1 MSLPT
6 METQIRVASEAA
18 RNFVDHFYEART
30 RKRSLGMFYASTS
43 PRLTGA
49 DVKPDISINGKHVPD
64 VAAYEAML
72 EAQGSP
78 VIYDIA
84 SFDAHPVSAHYTVGE
99 PETGAENGRDATAV
113 AVVRNGDRISFVV
126 QVSGMIRYTN
136 EHTAPSTTANAEEGK
151 ATPPPSGATPGANA
165 STPFA
170 VGATPTPAEA
180 DPPEQPFTEAF
191 LLVPHWEA
199 SARNAPRGLR
209 KWVIISQNYRTL

>member
-1 MSLPT
+1 MSVPT

-18 RNFVDHFYEART
+18 RSFVDHFYEART
-30 RKRSLGMFYASTS
+30 RKRALGMFYASTS
-43 PRLTGA
+43 ARLTGA

-84 SFDAHPVSAHYTVGE
+84 SWDAHPVAAHYKAGE
-99 PETGAENGRDATAV
+99 PETGAENSRDATAA
-113 AVVRNGDRISFVV
+113 AVIRNGDRISFVI

-136 EHTAPSTTANAEEGK
+136 EHTAPSTTNPEEGK
-151 ATPPPSGATPGANA
+151 ATPPPSGETTGVNAN
-165 STPFA
+165 TPFA

-180 DPPEQPFTEAF
+180 DPPEQPFNEAF

-199 SARNAPRGLR
+199 WGRNAARGLR
-209 KWVIISQNYRTL
+209 KWVISSQNYRTL